1 MDTLPLKNPINFAAA
16 SGVDREE
23 LHTMW
28 SPLGRAT
35 AAGGMAAVL
44 TFTVVATAQQTAA
57 AAASAPDRTA
67 ATPTAGSQSVTLIT
81 GDVVTLSDVGGG
93 RHTAA
98 VRPAAGRE
106 RITFHTVEVDG
117 GLRVMPSDVVPYV
130 SSGAVDADL
139 FDVEELLAAGY
150 GDASATGLPLIVR
163 YAEGGANAMR
173 TSTGV
178 TAVRDLPS
186 IGGAALTAGRDGL
199 AGFWRATAPTA
210 PIAADTAAAASTA
223 GSARTRG
230 EAGRLGGGIARIWLD
245 GRVKAALD
253 RSVAQIGAPA
263 AWAAGYDGKGV
274 DVAILDTGV
283 DANHPDLAGRIGEA
297 RNFTDSPDAVDRHGH
312 GTHVAATVG
321 GTGAASG
328 GTRKGVAPAANL
340 LVGKVLNDGGSGYES
355 WIVAGMEWAV
365 ESGAEVVSMSLGG
378 SATDGQDPMSLAV
391 DRLTAASGTLF
402 VIAAGNEGSEYS
414 VGSPGAAASALTV
427 GAVDRDDNLAD
438 FSSRGPRLGDEGLKP
453 EITAPGVGIVAAR
466 AAGTSMGTVVDA
478 NYTTASG
485 TSMATPHVA
494 GAAALLAQAHPGWK
508 AGQLKNALVSTA
520 RANAALTVF
529 QQGAGRVDLS
539 RAVAQTVYGTATAD
553 FGLIT
558 VAPSAQAASRTLTFT
573 NTGSAA
579 VTLDLKVDVR
589 NLDRGV
595 AEADALTT
603 GASQVTVPAGG
614 TADVTAT
621 LDPAKLDRGRHSGV
635 ITATGPGGI
644 ALRTAVGVTMT
655 GPRHKVT
662 LRALDPAGNPG
673 TAPVV
678 MLHGEDS
685 RSDTLTWLVGNDG
698 TVEVEEGTY
707 LLQGLIEHG
716 APLDEQ
722 VTLVTD
728 PELKV
733 TRDMTVLLDARKG
746 TPIRVETPKPAEQ
759 QAILSYYVHRVH
771 GNGRTIS
778 HGVMHFSTVQQVNVT
793 PTKPVTAGT
802 YEFSSRWQLAA
813 PIVQAE
819 VDGVKGPLDINLLH
833 LSPGYDGPRRLKLVR
848 AGTGTAQQ
856 LAAAR
861 VRGAVALVETASDRT
876 EQDQIAAAAA
886 AGAAAIII
894 VRPADW
900 SAWTVW
906 EPQGE
911 REPIPA
917 MVAAYDD
924 GQKLLARAMRPGA
937 TIELTVTTVSP
948 YLYDVMHVEKGRIP
962 QQIVHRVTA
971 ANSMRVDTR
980 YAHNGGEPFAREQ
993 RFGWRPWQDY
1003 AWNDTT
1009 RFVATPSVREE
1020 WVSAGDSVWQHRVHQ
1035 EYPWGGWGPLAGGIT
1050 DQPRSYRPGRTQET
1064 WFGPVVR
1071 PAAVSGLVS
1080 ARRGDVLSLRVPEF
1094 VDADGHA
1101 GFREGDQVAAKLWRD
1116 GTPIADLPHAMSD
1129 VEVPAGAAGYRLQ
1142 LTTARATT
1150 EWARATH
1157 TDTTWDFRSA
1167 TVSGDKAAPLPLL
1180 QVDYQAPAGLEGSV
1194 AGRPHTVGIGLRHQA
1209 GLPAPRHTTLVVE
1222 VSFNEGTSWRAVRV
1236 TGRGDAYTAHIPAGA
1251 GNVSL
1256 RTRATDGAG
1265 NTVTQ
1270 TVVHAYDLR

>member
-1 MDTLPLKNPINFAAA
+1 MTLDTSPQQNPITFAVD
-16 SGVDREE
+16 SGDDREE

-44 TFTVVATAQQTAA
+44 TFTVLGTAQQTAA
-57 AAASAPDRTA
+57 AAPATPDRTA
-67 ATPTAGSQSVTLIT
+67 ATPTAGQTVTLIT
-81 GDVVTLSDVGGG
+81 GDVVTVSDAGAG

-98 VRPAAGRE
+98 VRPAPGRE
-106 RITFHTVEVDG
+106 RITFHTLEVDG
-117 GLRVMPSDVVPYV
+117 GLRVLPSDVVPYV

-150 GDASATGLPLIVR
+150 GDATATGLPLIVR
-163 YAEGGANAMR
+163 YADGGANAMR
-173 TSTGV
+173 TAGV
-178 TAVRDLPS
+178 TGVRDLPS
-186 IGGAALTAGRDGL
+186 IGGAALTASRDNL
-199 AGFWRATAPTA
+199 AGFWRATAPAA
-210 PIAADTAAAASTA
+210 PTAADTAAAASSA
-223 GSARTRG
+223 GGVRARAAQG
-230 EAGRLGGGIARIWLD
+230 GRLGGGIERIWLD
-245 GRVKAALD
+245 GRVAAALD
-253 RSVAQIGAPA
+253 RSVAQIGAPD
-263 AWAAGYDGKGV
+263 AWAAGFDGKGV

-283 DANHPDLAGRIGEA
+283 DANHPDLAGRIGQA

-328 GTRKGVAPAANL
+328 GTRKGVAPGANL

-365 ESGAEVVSMSLGG
+365 EQGAEVVSMSLGG

-391 DRLTAASGTLF
+391 DRLTASSGTLF
-402 VIAAGNEGSEYS
+402 VIAAGNEGSDYS

-427 GAVDRDDNLAD
+427 GAVDRDENLAD

-478 NYTTASG
+478 NHTTASG

-520 RANAALTVF
+520 RANASLTVY
-529 QQGAGRVDLS
+529 QQGAGRVDLT
-539 RAVAQTVYGTATAD
+539 RAVAQTVYGAATAD

-558 VAPSAQAASRTLTFT
+558 VAPAAQASTRTLTFT
-573 NTGSAA
+573 NTGSTP
-579 VTLDLKVDVR
+579 VTLDLAVDLR
-589 NLDRGV
+589 NVDRAV
-595 AEADALTT
+595 AETDALTT
-603 GASQVTVPAGG
+603 DRQVTVPAGG

-644 ALRTAVGVTMT
+644 ALRTAVGLTLA

-662 LRALDPAGNPG
+662 LRALDPAGKPG
-673 TAPVV
+673 SAPVV

-685 RSDTLTWLVGNDG
+685 RSDTLTWLVGDGG
-698 TVEVEEGTY
+698 TVEVEEGSY

-728 PELKV
+728 PELKI
-733 TRDMTVLLDARKG
+733 TRDMTVVLDARKG
-746 TPIRVETPKPAEQ
+746 TPIRIETPKPSEQ

-793 PTKPVTAGT
+793 PTRPVSAGS
-802 YEFSSRWQLAA
+802 YEFSSRWQLVA
-813 PIVQAE
+813 PIVQAQI
-819 VDGVKGPLDINLLH
+819 DGVKGPLDINLLH
-833 LSPGYDGPRRLKLVR
+833 LSPGYDGPRKLKLVR

-861 VRGAVALVETASDRT
+861 VRDAVALVETATDRT
-876 EQDQIAAAAA
+876 EQEQIAAAAA
-886 AGAAAIII
+886 AGAAAMII

-917 MVAAYDD
+917 MVVAYDD
-924 GQKLLARAMRPGA
+924 GQKLLARTARSSA
-937 TIELTVTTVSP
+937 AIELVLTPVSP
-948 YLYDVMHVEKGRIP
+948 YLYDVFHVEHGRVP
-962 QQIVHRVTA
+962 QRIVHRVTA
-971 ANSMRVDTR
+971 ANSMRIDTS
-980 YAHNGGEPFAREQ
+980 YAHNGGEPWAREQ

-1003 AWNDTT
+1003 SWNDTT
-1009 RFVATPSVREE
+1009 RFVATPSTREE
-1020 WVSAGDSVWQHRVHQ
+1020 WVSAGDSMWQHRVHQ

-1050 DQPRSYRPGRTQET
+1050 EQPRSYRPGKIRET

-1071 PAAVSGLVS
+1071 PAAASGLLS
-1080 ARRGDVLSLRVPEF
+1080 TRLGDVLSLRVPEF
-1094 VDADGHA
+1094 VDAAGHA
-1101 GFREGDQVAAKLWRD
+1101 GFREGDEVAAMLWRD
-1116 GTPIADLPHAMSD
+1116 GTLVAELPSAMAD
-1129 VEVPAGAAGYRLQ
+1129 VEVAAGAAGYRLQ
-1142 LTTARATT
+1142 LTTARTSP
-1150 EWARATH
+1150 EWARATR
-1157 TDTTWDFRSA
+1157 TDTVWEFRSGTA
-1167 TVSGDKAAPLPLL
+1167 DKARALPLL
-1180 QVDYQAPAGLEGSV
+1180 QVDYRVPADLNGSV
-1194 AGRPHTVGIGLRHQA
+1194 AGRAHTVGLGLRHQA
-1209 GLPAPRHTTLVVE
+1209 GLPTPRHTTLVVE
-1222 VSFNEGTSWRAVRV
+1222 VSFDEGKSWRAVRV
-1236 TGRGDAYTAHIPAGA
+1236 TGRGDAYTAHIPAGS
-1251 GNVSL
+1251 GSVSL

-1270 TVVHAYDLR
+1270 TVVRAYDLR